1 MRQSRHGLRG
11 EDNGVWVLRILTSE
25 MIDVRMVMNK
35 KRCMISGTA
44 THIGFIGLAQMV
56 RGEDVGFYTCFC
68 RAESNYFL
76 S

>member
-1 MRQSRHGLRG
+1 M
-11 EDNGVWVLRILTSE
+11 
-25 MIDVRMVMNK
+25 RMVMNK